1 MKAGVSLPAVGLAGL
16 AAGLMLAACT
26 GNIGDARGGS
36 GIIPGSAGAG
46 MAPVGVGGS
55 AGSSPPTT
63 LNCTGALPLAPSR
76 AWRLTTTQIANTL
89 RDQFGFVPPSIG
101 SLPADTRL
109 DGFANQSAKLTISPF
124 VAETYFA
131 MGQELGANAVAN
143 PSRFGITC
151 DVTKLAPGACLSGF
165 LSATG
170 QKMWRRPLTPTE
182 LASLTTLFTTTS
194 GQGGPGAAVTSVI
207 QALFLSPNFLHR
219 TELGTV
225 AQPGSVTPLTDH
237 EIASALSYLLWDSA
251 PDDELLS
258 LASQSQ
264 LRDRTVLLAQARRLF
279 DARDKSGAA
288 INNFLQQW
296 LRIENLSFAVK
307 DAAMFPIATPE
318 ITEDLKEELRLFSN
332 SILFDTGGDRSFK
345 TLFTASYTFVNAR
358 TAPIYGITGVTGN
371 AMVRRDLDRTQRRGV
386 ISMAPFL
393 WGKSHAS
400 ETNLVGRGAYFRAE
414 LLCHRVPLP
423 AGGVP
428 PGAFAPPNSTG
439 RQKFEIH
446 STGGCA
452 SCHQLFDG
460 IGFALENYDAIGR
473 FRTTEFGQTIDP
485 TGTLPLPSENNALP
499 GMAFSTFVDL
509 VDKLAEKP
517 DLYGC
522 FAQQYASYAAG
533 RDLPEIDACEKQAI
547 ADQFSRA
554 NYKVDEL
561 LLAVIGSPSFV
572 DRKN

>member
-1 MKAGVSLPAVGLAGL
+1 MSAGALMPVVRLTGL
-16 AAGLMLAACT
+16 AAGLLFAACT
-26 GNIGDARGGS
+26 GNIGDARS
-36 GIIPGSAGAG
+36 GAGGSAGAG
-46 MAPVGVGGS
+46 AGTPPGGGGGS
-55 AGSSPPTT
+55 PPSV
-63 LNCTGALPLAPSR
+63 LNCTGSPPPAPAR
-76 AWRLTTTQIANTL
+76 AWRLTTTQIVNTL

-124 VAETYFA
+124 LAETYFA
-131 MGQELGANAVAN
+131 MGHELGANAVAN
-143 PSRFGITC
+143 PGRFGITC
-151 DVTKLAPGACLSGF
+151 EVSKLAPGTCLSGF
-165 LSATG
+165 LSTTG
-170 QKMWRRPLTPTE
+170 QKMWRRPLTPAE
-182 LASLTTLFTTTS
+182 LSSLTTLFTTTS
-194 GQGGPGAAVTSVI
+194 GQGGPAAAVTSVV

-225 AQPGSVTPLTDH
+225 AQAGAVTPLTDH
-237 EIASALSYLLWDSA
+237 EIASSLSYLLWDSA

-258 LASQSQ
+258 LASQSK
-264 LRDRTVLLAQARRLF
+264 LRDRTVLVAQARRLF
-279 DARDKSGAA
+279 EARDRSGPA

-296 LRIENLSFAVK
+296 LRIENLSLAVK
-307 DAAMFPIATPE
+307 DAAMFPMAAPE
-318 ITEDLKEELRLFSN
+318 IVEDLKEELRLYAN
-332 SILFDTGGDRSFK
+332 SILFDAGGDRSFK
-345 TLFTASYTFVNAR
+345 TLFTASYAFVNAR

-371 AMVRRDLDRTQRRGV
+371 ALVRRDLDRAQRRGV

-460 IGFALENYDAIGR
+460 IGFALENYDPIGR
-473 FRTTEFGQTIDP
+473 FRTTEYGQMIDP

-499 GMAFSTFVDL
+499 GMAFSNFVDL

-522 FAQQYASYAAG
+522 FAQQYTSYAAG
-533 RDLPEIDACEKQAI
+533 RDLPEIDACEKKAI
-547 ADQFSRA
+547 ADQFAQA
-554 NYKVDEL
+554 NYKIDEL
-561 LLAVIGSPSFV
+561 MLAVVGSPNFV